1 VLADGSILAVSSG
14 HGFGTELAAKAARCA
29 LAMRARSVLATW
41 RYLSYDMKSDARI
54 QSAYLNGPTI
64 GVAFRW

>member
-1 VLADGSILAVSSG
+1 
-14 HGFGTELAAKAARCA
+14 
-29 LAMRARSVLATW
+29 VLATW
-41 RYLSYDMKSDARI
+41 RYLSYDMKSDSRI